1 MQSAAVRSATI
12 SFHTNGSRVGFDMG
26 RLFAANGV
34 GMKVLKEE
42 RTVEIVVKKSRFI
55 AIARTCTSPAQVKSL
70 VDETRSKYEGATHV
84 VHAAVIGNQFS
95 FSDDHEPKNTAGRPV
110 FEVVKGS
117 GITNIIVLVVRYFGG
132 TLLGTG
138 GLVKAYGDSAKAV
151 LDGIQTEELVQKAD
165 FSMEIGYELYENM
178 KRLLASLDATVNRED
193 FGTTIVLEGTVPET
207 SLEKLKTCVAD
218 MTNGRCTV
226 QISSRPIVL

>member
-1 MQSAAVRSATI
+1 MR
-12 SFHTNGSRVGFDMG
+12 
-26 RLFAANGV
+26 
-34 GMKVLKEE
+34 VLKEE

-84 VHAAVIGNQFS
+84 VHAAVMGNQFS

-151 LDGIQTEELVQKAD
+151 LDGIETEELVQKTR
-165 FSMEIGYELYENM
+165 FSMEIGYELYESM
-178 KRLLASLDATVNRED
+178 KRLLASLDAVVDKED
-193 FGTTIVLEGTVPET
+193 FGTTIVLGGSVPADA
-207 SLEKLKTCVAD
+207 LDKLRACVAD
-218 MTNGRCTV
+218 TTNGRCKVETPS
-226 QISSRPIVL
+226 QS

>member
-1 MQSAAVRSATI
+1 MR
-12 SFHTNGSRVGFDMG
+12 
-26 RLFAANGV
+26 
-34 GMKVLKEE
+34 VLKEE

-84 VHAAVIGNQFS
+84 VHAAVMGNQFS

-151 LDGIQTEELVQKAD
+151 LDGIETEELVQKTR
-165 FSMEIGYELYENM
+165 FSMEIGYELYESM
-178 KRLLASLDATVNRED
+178 KRLLASLDAVVDKED
-193 FGTTIVLEGTVPET
+193 FGTTVVLGGSVPADV
-207 SLEKLKTCVAD
+207 LDKLRACVAD
-218 MTNGRCTV
+218 MTNGRCKV
-226 QISSRPIVL
+226 EIPSQS